1 VAPVIREILGSLA
14 SGSLISDEQWSALA
28 EVRLYGKSLFMR
40 PGFIE
45 VEPSGDPN
53 TTVLYRAHHNL
64 DRAVEALSLWR
75 GDNPDYADIVYAT
88 EQVAKEGQL
97 WPVRT

>member
-1 VAPVIREILGSLA
+1 M
-14 SGSLISDEQWSALA
+14 
-28 EVRLYGKSLFMR
+28 RLYGKSLFMR

-75 GDNPDYADIVYAT
+75 GDNPGYADIVYST

-97 WPVRT
+97 WPLRT

>member
-1 VAPVIREILGSLA
+1 M
-14 SGSLISDEQWSALA
+14 
-28 EVRLYGKSLFMR
+28 RLYGKSLFMR

-64 DRAVEALSLWR
+64 DRAVEAFR
-75 GDNPDYADIVYAT
+75 YGVATTRDYADIVYAT
-88 EQVAKEGQL
+88 EQVTKEGQL

>member
-1 VAPVIREILGSLA
+1 
-14 SGSLISDEQWSALA
+14 
-28 EVRLYGKSLFMR
+28 MR

-88 EQVAKEGQL
+88 EQVSKEEQL
-97 WPVRT
+97 WPARTSS

>member
-1 VAPVIREILGSLA
+1 MAPVIREILGALA
-14 SGSLISDEQWSALA
+14 NGLPISDEQWSALA

-53 TTVLYRAHHNL
+53 TTLLYRAHHNL

-75 GDNPDYADIVYAT
+75 GDSPDYADIVYAT
-88 EQVAKEGQL
+88 EQISKEEQL
-97 WPVRT
+97 WPQRI